1 MIQKLHCINKV
12 SLNTIYPLQVSDFS
26 QRVSTTQPE
35 LIRNDLNEEQKYAD
49 EAIHNDNENECLENN
64 RFETLNKLTKKLE
77 RRHKIE
83 YKWSDLLSMMI
94 CK

>member
-1 MIQKLHCINKV
+1 MIQKLLCINKI

-49 EAIHNDNENECLENN
+49 EAIHNENECLENN
-64 RFETLNKLTKKLE
+64 RFETLSKLTMIKLS
-77 RRHKIE
+77 INGQTC
-83 YKWSDLLSMMI
+83 YQ
-94 CK
+94 